1 VGNLKEKPGNISNF
15 QFMTD
20 EKIRKLSV
28 CLSSKTSVILPN
40 HLLGYDTSS
49 YLLLFSAHGC
59 NVPVKVA
66 MPLSNVSVPKGCS
79 HNSKYCK
86 HLLGKIKMAC
96 STI

>member
-1 VGNLKEKPGNISNF
+1 
-15 QFMTD
+15 MTD

-28 CLSSKTSVILPN
+28 CLSSKTSVIVPK

-66 MPLSNVSVPKGCS
+66 MPLSNVSVPKVV
-79 HNSKYCK
+79 
-86 HLLGKIKMAC
+86 LTIRKIVNTYLEK
-96 STI
+96 